1 MPIAKMRASNCPT
14 RATATQQAP
23 ANRSSDK
30 DAFADVRAPSLTRAI
45 SQTYTQLPARPAPV
59 RRIGNIAGIAAELL
73 DLNSSQA
80 QILKTT
86 ATELTARRHRSVL
99 GGTVEIGTKNV
110 ESASNLLTMLG
121 FHKVND
127 GFTLTNPRFQK
138 AVTLG
143 DGMTTQ
149 AKAEIV
155 ETPHGATIAVNIDRN
170 WKLI

>member
-14 RATATQQAP
+14 KTTPTDQKLAKP
-23 ANRSSDK
+23 IPLK
-30 DAFADVRAPSLTRAI
+30 DPFAEVKSPSLTRAI
-45 SQTYTQLPARPAPV
+45 SQTHTRLPARPSPV

-73 DLNSSQA
+73 NLNSGQA
-80 QILKTT
+80 QILKAT
-86 ATELTARRHRSVL
+86 AIDFTASKHRSVV
-99 GGTVEIGTKNV
+99 GGTVEIRTENL
-110 ESASNLLTMLG
+110 EAASKLLPMLG
-121 FHKVND
+121 FYKVND
-127 GFTLTNPRFQK
+127 GYTLTNPRFQK

-155 ETPHGATIAVNIDRN
+155 ETPLGTTIAVTIDRN